1 MKTPSAVSIL
11 KLRFRWAKEVHYF
24 DSVKVSSHFKIRDVF
39 SKEKSDKGQAFTIG
53 PCTAFD

>member
-39 SKEKSDKGQAFTIG
+39 
-53 PCTAFD
+53 